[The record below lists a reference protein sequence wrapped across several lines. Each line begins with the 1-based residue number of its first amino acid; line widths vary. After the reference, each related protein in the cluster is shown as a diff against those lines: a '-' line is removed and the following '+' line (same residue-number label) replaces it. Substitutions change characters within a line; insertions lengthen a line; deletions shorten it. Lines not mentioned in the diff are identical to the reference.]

1 MCGHFNYFDFREVMT
16 GMEELLELKRRL
28 SGERPESWDN
38 FPDIGLYKDQVVTY
52 MQRQLISFSDE
63 EQLTSAMINNYIK
76 DRLLPRADGKKY
88 NKEHLARLT
97 EILVLK
103 QVLSVKNAGVLLE
116 SELEGSDQERFY
128 DKFRTILDEALTE
141 ISGLIDCDWDYEALS
156 DAALKLAITS
166 YARKLACERLL
177 DIIIS
182 KREAGLSKRAE
193 KPQDDK

>member
-1 MCGHFNYFDFREVMT
+1 
-16 GMEELLELKRRL
+16 MEELLELKQRL
-28 SGERPESWDN
+28 SDDRPESWGN

-76 DRLLPRADGKKY
+76 DKLLPRANGKKY

-103 QVLSVKNAGVLLE
+103 QILSVKNAGVLLE

-128 DKFRTILDEALTE
+128 EKFRAILDEALTE
-141 ISGLIDCDWDYEALS
+141 ISGLIDPDWDCEALS
-156 DAALKLAITS
+156 DAALKLAISS

-182 KREAGLSKRAE
+182 KREVELSKRVE
-193 KPQDDK
+193 KPQDSK